1 MRTCRGFAVQC
12 RLTNPMAVGKVK
24 SMAPEGHASLLA
36 CEIPTAIGMVHDP
49 RGLFRW
55 RTKMKRSEIERKRLL
70 AQYGHLYSNHE
81 YERMP
86 GGLGCFYCGEPP
98 SSKDHIPALSAV
110 DLKEPRR
117 WRDDGIKFLL
127 VPSCTHCNSLLG
139 RRQLFTPAARAE
151 YIATRLELTYDRQA
165 ALWRDDEIAEMGPE
179 FQRTIR
185 ARQRSLSDLLQRV
198 RAAQWRFV
206 RESVAEL
213 ESEGD

>member
-86 GGLGCFYCGEPP
+86 GGAWLLLLRRATVVKGPY
-98 SSKDHIPALSAV
+98 
-110 DLKEPRR
+110 PRTV
-117 WRDDGIKFLL
+117 G
-127 VPSCTHCNSLLG
+127 G
-139 RRQLFTPAARAE
+139 RPERAE
-151 YIATRLELTYDRQA
+151 A
-165 ALWRDDEIAEMGPE
+165 M
-179 FQRTIR
+179 
-185 ARQRSLSDLLQRV
+185 
-198 RAAQWRFV
+198 
-206 RESVAEL
+206 
-213 ESEGD
+213 EG